1 MKSADK
7 GRVEMDSARTRS
19 LFVTWFTCGS
29 ENIDHAISEDDV
41 ITGMADGSGQYAA
54 LCGATVCVA
63 SMVSPP
69 GPRCASC
76 QAALLLAERNSPS
89 RAGFFGKLLGRG
101 RHRDDST
108 HSQPSTGYRLFR
120 WRPWLG

>member
-1 MKSADK
+1 
-7 GRVEMDSARTRS
+7 MDSARTRS

-29 ENIDHAISEDDV
+29 ENIDHAIREDDV
-41 ITGMADGSGQYAA
+41 VTGMAGGSGQYAA

-69 GPRCASC
+69 GRRCASC
-76 QAALLLAERNSPS
+76 QAAVLLAERDSPS
-89 RAGFFGKLLGRG
+89 RTGFLGKLLGRG

-108 HSQPSTGYRLFR
+108 HSPAGAGYRLFGR
-120 WRPWLG
+120 RK